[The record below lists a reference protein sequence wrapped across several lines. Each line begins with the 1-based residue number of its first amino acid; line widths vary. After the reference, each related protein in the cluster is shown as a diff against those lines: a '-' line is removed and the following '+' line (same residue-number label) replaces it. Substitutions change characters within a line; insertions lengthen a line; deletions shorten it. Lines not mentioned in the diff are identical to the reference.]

1 MSDLTPDSK
10 DTNQSITNKKRN
22 KESEEKSTNNT
33 ITPNENYSDS
43 GDDDRKGNYYDLF
56 DDEEDKIGE
65 IEYTK
70 NLIAALKEAIE
81 ENDKLRQY
89 AFELTKQNE
98 ELKKEMIE
106 KDDVIRELAQYYQV
120 RYILYIK

>member
-33 ITPNENYSDS
+33 ITPNENNSDS
-43 GDDDRKGNYYDLF
+43 G
-56 DDEEDKIGE
+56 EKIGE

-70 NLIAALKEAIE
+70 NIIAALKEAIE